1 MTDYH
6 EYLLTP
12 QWQTKRENVLIFW
25 GHRCALCF
33 SDINIEVHHRT
44 YKRLGNELMTDLIA
58 LCSDCHS
65 DHRPQCPTD
74 PKGLNISRRLRQDK
88 RGRNE

>member
-65 DHRPQCPTD
+65 DHHFAARSERTEH
-74 PKGLNISRRLRQDK
+74 ISTAAARQA
-88 RGRNE
+88 RAQ